1 MTILRAAQLS
11 NGPSNYLNN
20 VTCNDLYREPDEG
33 VSSPIY
39 EVIAFPVSNHLSYA
53 LAGLQ
58 SHLLL
63 RNRRKMDN
71 LTRKLAMMRAEKARA
86 IREEMEYDVSSSGAR
101 SIRRRE
107 Q

>member
-39 EVIAFPVSNHLSYA
+39 ELCACGPPESS
-53 LAGLQ
+53 LAKEPTENGQLDKEVG
-58 SHLLL
+58 
-63 RNRRKMDN
+63 ND
-71 LTRKLAMMRAEKARA
+71 E
-86 IREEMEYDVSSSGAR
+86 SGE
-101 SIRRRE
+101 STGD
-107 Q
+107 